1 MSTIRSRH
9 LPPLEFGFSLLDID
23 PSRRH
28 EAQTGQTALRAAHAA
43 GLSGGTATRWE
54 PRAGIRWHY
63 G

>member
-28 EAQTGQTALRAAHAA
+28 EAQTGQNALRAAHAA